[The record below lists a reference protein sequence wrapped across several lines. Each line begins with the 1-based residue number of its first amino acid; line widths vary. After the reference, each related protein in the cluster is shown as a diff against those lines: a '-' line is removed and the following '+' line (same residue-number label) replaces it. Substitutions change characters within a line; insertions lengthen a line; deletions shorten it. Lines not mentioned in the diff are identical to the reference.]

1 MYFSVFAFIIWR
13 LLTLFVS
20 YVAQRTIPYL
30 GFFPYGEILEGFHL
44 PSWLTGFANFD
55 GLHYLRIATDGY
67 SQYEQAFFPLYP
79 LLIKLISY
87 FFRGNMFAAAFVLS
101 SVSFLIGLTLFFKL
115 ASKFQKKE
123 NTPWTLLFL
132 LLFPTAFYFGALYT
146 EGLFFLLVIASLYFL
161 QEKKYIYVCIFSF
174 LASTT
179 RLIGVFLIVPFF
191 FSLITSKEELVKKLN
206 FKSVALLLSPCIGL
220 LTYVGYLWIS
230 TGDPLIFFNAQ
241 PKFGANR
248 STHLILLPQVY
259 YRYFKI
265 IFTAAHNFQWVM
277 SLVEMC
283 FFSIVFVVLILDLF
297 SIMKMKRNENK
308 AFFLGLNL
316 FSLINVLLPTLTGT
330 FSSIPRYALFS
341 LSFFFYLGG
350 IKSKMIKSVI
360 ALLFLTGQIILLS
373 LFVQG
378 YFVG

>member
-1 MYFSVFAFIIWR
+1 MYFSVFAFIVWR
-13 LLTLFVS
+13 ILTLFVS
-20 YVAQRTIPYL
+20 YTAQHTVPYL
-30 GFFPYGEILEGFHL
+30 GFFPYREMLDGFHL
-44 PSWLTGFANFD
+44 PSWLTAFANFD
-55 GLHYLRIATDGY
+55 GLHYLRIASQGY

-79 LLIKLISY
+79 FLIKFISY
-87 FFRGNMFAAAFVLS
+87 LFGGNVFVAAFVLS
-101 SVSFLIGLTLFFKL
+101 SVAFLVGFVLFFKL
-115 ASKFQKKE
+115 VAKIQKKE
-123 NTPWTLLFL
+123 NASWTLLLL

-179 RLIGVFLIVPFF
+179 RLIGVFLVILFF
-191 FSLITSKEELVKKLN
+191 FSLMTNKGELIKKINLKSIT
-206 FKSVALLLSPCIGL
+206 LLLSPCFGL
-220 LTYVGYLWIS
+220 LVYMAFLWIS

-248 STHLILLPQVY
+248 STHLVLLPQVY

-265 IFTAAHNFQWVM
+265 IFTAAHNFQWVV
-277 SLVEMC
+277 SLIEMC
-283 FFSIVFVVLILDLF
+283 FFSLVFAVLILDLF
-297 SIMKMKRNENK
+297 SIIKRKRTENK
-308 AFFLGLNL
+308 MFFLGVNF
-316 FSLINVLLPTLTGT
+316 FSFANILLPTLTGT

-341 LSFFFYLGG
+341 LSFFFYLGN
-350 IKSKMIKSVI
+350 IKSRMVKSVI